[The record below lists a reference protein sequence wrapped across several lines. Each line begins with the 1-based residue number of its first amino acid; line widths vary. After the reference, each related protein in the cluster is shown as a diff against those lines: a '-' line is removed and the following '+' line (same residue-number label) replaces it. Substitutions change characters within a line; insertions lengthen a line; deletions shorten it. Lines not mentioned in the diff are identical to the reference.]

1 MGEKAMTDLS
11 FVNIVP
17 EAILILVASVT
28 YVGATFS
35 NKHRTWSYVNLA
47 ALFGALVFLS
57 MASNTTNG
65 PIRGDSL
72 AQHSKFCLLIAGI
85 LFTGMS
91 WNEKLVSR
99 SGEFHASLLLIIA
112 GSMLTATANNLIL
125 IFLGLEL
132 ISIPSYL
139 LLYLVRNDTQGQE
152 AATKYFFLSIL
163 SSAILLYGLSFH
175 YGIAGST
182 NLETLT
188 TVFRNSAQP
197 TTLSLIAMVLILGG
211 LAFKLAAFPFHF
223 YAPDVY
229 QGTAPLTAGLL
240 AFIPKAAGVIAL
252 LRLFS
257 YGVIGIE
264 SRTSSIV
271 LLLGVVSMTV
281 GNVLAL
287 RQDHLRRILAYSSIA
302 HAGYMLLAI
311 AVGFHHSPDSLF
323 EGNQTLLFYLVSYAL
338 ATIGTFGVLSYFSR
352 QGNTIDHIDQL
363 AGLVYTHPLAAHC
376 MAIFL
381 FSLMGIPPFMGF
393 WAKFSVLS
401 GTLNYAFYWENS
413 HFLYAT
419 VIGAINAAIAA
430 FYYLRIIITL
440 YLRQSLGRLHPEGG
454 TPALASITVCA
465 LLTLIIG
472 TVPNTMIQRTGD
484 TARTS
489 QSILEPERDS
499 IPNPEHSKQQ
509 NP

>member
-1 MGEKAMTDLS
+1 MTDLS

-17 EAILILVASVT
+17 EAILILVASAT
-28 YVGATFS
+28 YVGATFT
-35 NKHRTWSYVNLA
+35 NKHRTWSYINLA
-47 ALFGALVFLS
+47 ALFGAMVFLS
-57 MASNTTNG
+57 MASNTTTG
-65 PIRGDSL
+65 SIRSDSL
-72 AQHSKFCLLIAGI
+72 AQQSKLCLLIAGI

-91 WNEKLVSR
+91 WSEKLVSR

-182 NLETLT
+182 NLETLA
-188 TVFRNSAQP
+188 TVFHHSPQP
-197 TTLSLIAMVLILGG
+197 TALSLIAMVLILSG

-257 YGVIGIE
+257 YGVVGIE
-264 SRTSSIV
+264 ARTSSIV
-271 LLLGVVSMTV
+271 LLLGIVSMTV
-281 GNVLAL
+281 GNILAL
-287 RQDHLRRILAYSSIA
+287 RQDHLRRIFAYSSIA
-302 HAGYMLLAI
+302 HAGYMMLAI
-311 AVGFHHSPDSLF
+311 AVSFHNTPGSLF
-323 EGNQTLLFYLVSYAL
+323 AGNQTLLFYLVSYAL

-363 AGLVYTHPLAAHC
+363 AGLVHTHPTAAHC

-401 GTLNYAFYWENS
+401 GTLTHAFYWDNPL
-413 HFLYAT
+413 FFYAT
-419 VIGAINAAIAA
+419 VIGGINAAIAA
-430 FYYLRIIITL
+430 FYNLRIIITI
-440 YLRQSLGRLHPEGG
+440 YLRQSLGRLQPEGG

-472 TVPNTMIQRTGD
+472 IVPNTMIQRTGD
-484 TARTS
+484 TARAR
-489 QSILEPERDS
+489 QSILEPKRDS
-499 IPNPEHSKQQ
+499 IPSPEHSKQQ
-509 NP
+509 NH